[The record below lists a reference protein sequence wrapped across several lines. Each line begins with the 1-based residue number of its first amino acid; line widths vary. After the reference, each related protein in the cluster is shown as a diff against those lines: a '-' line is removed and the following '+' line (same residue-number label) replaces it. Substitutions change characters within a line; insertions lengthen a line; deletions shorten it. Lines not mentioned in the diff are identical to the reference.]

1 MRIRNKVK
9 NRIQTEVKEP
19 KEPKAPRPSGSFAR
33 EISLWA
39 LLARGSIYKIL
50 TVLMLMTAAEM
61 VMFSRKLQVFA
72 ERDYDGD
79 TYIAYFYRFEKVFNA
94 SEAPTLF
101 FAAFCLISFVLVW
114 SHLDTH
120 GTKSSYTLK
129 RLRVT
134 GSHLF
139 WVTTGYNFLCYLLLS
154 AVQIGAALWMCRL
167 YRERMPVELVSSQFE
182 FLAFY
187 RTGLLHELFPLADV
201 AKWIRSLLLFFALSA
216 MAADQSRMKPWRR
229 FGMLGFYPCAGVWL
243 IALEGIG
250 FQMMDVVWYVVF
262 AALSVVSVL
271 RGIGIWGTDKS
282 IREV

>member
-1 MRIRNKVK
+1 MGFGSRVENKGQKEIR
-9 NRIQTEVKEP
+9 
-19 KEPKAPRPSGSFAR
+19 EPKAPRPSGFLAR

-50 TVLMLMTAAEM
+50 TVLILMTVTEIA
-61 VMFSRKLQVFA
+61 MFNRMLQVVTEWNFK
-72 ERDYDGD
+72 GN
-79 TYIAYFYRFEKVFNA
+79 TYYAVYYSRFDRVFYA
-94 SEAPTLF
+94 SDILTLF
-101 FAAFCLISFVLVW
+101 LVAFCLISFALVW
-114 SHLDTH
+114 SRLETH
-120 GTKSSYTLK
+120 GSRPSYTLK

-167 YRERMPVELVSSQFE
+167 YRERMPAELVASQYE

-187 RTGLLHELFPLADV
+187 RTGLLHGLLPLADV
-201 AKWIRSLLLFFALSA
+201 AKWIKSLLMFFALSA
-216 MAADQSRMKPWRR
+216 MAAEQTRPSQWRR
-229 FGMLGFYPCAGVWL
+229 IWMIGLYPCAGICLVV
-243 IALEGIG
+243 AEGIG
-250 FQMMDVVWYVVF
+250 FQMVDVVCYVVF

-282 IREV
+282 VREA

>member
-1 MRIRNKVK
+1 MRFGSKVES
-9 NRIQTEVKEP
+9 TEQKEMRKP
-19 KEPKAPRPSGSFAR
+19 RESQAPRPSGSFAR

-50 TVLMLMTAAEM
+50 TVLIFMTAAEI

-72 ERDYDGD
+72 EWNFVGD
-79 TYIAYFYRFEKVFNA
+79 AYLNSFSRFDRVYYA
-94 SEAPTLF
+94 SETPTLF
-101 FAAFCLISFVLVW
+101 LAAFCLISFVLVW
-114 SHLDTH
+114 SQLETH
-120 GTKSSYTLK
+120 GTKSRYTLM

-167 YRERMPVELVSSQFE
+167 YRERMPAELVSSQFD

-187 RTGLLHELFPLADV
+187 QTGLLHELFPLADV
-201 AKWIRSLLLFFALSA
+201 AKWIRSLLMFFALSA
-216 MAADQSRMKPWRR
+216 MAAGQSRMSPWRR
-229 FGMLGFYPCAGVWL
+229 MWMVAFYPSVGIWL
-243 IALEGIG
+243 VASEGLG

-262 AALSVVSVL
+262 ATILVVSVL

-282 IREV
+282 VREV

>member
-1 MRIRNKVK
+1 MVFGSKVE
-9 NRIQTEVKEP
+9 NREQKEIM
-19 KEPKAPRPSGSFAR
+19 EPKAPRPSGFFAR

-50 TVLMLMTAAEM
+50 TVLILMTAAEIA
-61 VMFSRKLQVFA
+61 MFSRMLKVFA
-72 ERDYDGD
+72 EWDYDGD
-79 TYIAYFYRFEKVFNA
+79 PYVANFYRFDRVYYA
-94 SEAPTLF
+94 SETPTLF
-101 FAAFCLISFVLVW
+101 LAAFCLVSIALVW
-114 SHLDTH
+114 NQMETH

-139 WVTTGYNFLCYLLLS
+139 WVTTGYHFLCYLFLS

-201 AKWIRSLLLFFALSA
+201 AKWIRSLLMFFALSA
-216 MAADQSRMKPWRR
+216 MAADQSRMRPWRR
-229 FGMLGFYPCAGVWL
+229 FGMLGFYPCAGIWL
-243 IALEGIG
+243 IAAEGLG

>member
-1 MRIRNKVK
+1 MVFGSKVE
-9 NRIQTEVKEP
+9 NREHKEVM
-19 KEPKAPRPSGSFAR
+19 EPKAPRPSDSFAR

-50 TVLMLMTAAEM
+50 TMLILMTAAEM

-72 ERDYDGD
+72 EWDYDGD
-79 TYIAYFYRFEKVFNA
+79 PYIAYFYRFDGVFNA
-94 SEAPTLF
+94 SETPTLF
-101 FAAFCLISFVLVW
+101 LAAFCLVSFVLVW
-114 SHLDTH
+114 SQMETH

-139 WVTTGYNFLCYLLLS
+139 WVMTGYHFLCYLLLS

-201 AKWIRSLLLFFALSA
+201 AKWIRSLLMFFALSA
-216 MAADQSRMKPWRR
+216 MAADQSRMRPWRR
-229 FGMLGFYPCAGVWL
+229 FGMLGFYPCAGIWL
-243 IALEGIG
+243 VASEGLG
-250 FQMMDVVWYVVF
+250 FQMVDVVWYVVF
-262 AALSVVSVL
+262 ATILVVSVL

-282 IREV
+282 VREV